1 MKTWRWA
8 STFLAALAA
17 ALDALT
23 GAPASA
29 LAETMTRERA
39 VAEAIH
45 QNPQIA
51 AARARRAAAE
61 AQVVQ
66 ADAARWPAI
75 TLEVGM
81 GPSQSASLVPGTQAD
96 STKSRYDFSTGV
108 SAVFGGTVTVVQP
121 LYTFGKIDSTRAAAT
136 QGVMAREAM
145 VQATAS
151 DVAFEVAQL
160 YESLLK
166 ARDATRLGEE
176 IQNYVERTILGTEE
190 RLKANVPEISEKDV
204 LRLQSALAAVRLA
217 LHEAQTGQ
225 VQARAGLA
233 AYLGLPSDAI
243 EPEEDGLHPI
253 PVGQPTAAR
262 MVAEGLAHRP
272 ELVAVEQAARAYD
285 ALAAAE
291 RAKYLPDIVLLASA
305 EGAYT
310 PGRDLVTS
318 RYVIDPLNSFVPV
331 VLLGA
336 RWQLQGN
343 AASGRADERLA
354 QAEESRDLASW
365 ARQGV
370 PAQIK
375 KAQSDL
381 DRAERDMAESEEG
394 VGRAKRWMVQ
404 ASADYVAGLGDSLS
418 VVDATRAYAEL
429 RVAGI
434 DATFRHNVALA
445 ELAHATGTLVSDSLG
460 LYPGPKAP

>member
-1 MKTWRWA
+1 MKTWRLL
-8 STFLAALAA
+8 STLLAA
-17 ALDALT
+17 ALIAP
-23 GAPASA
+23 PASSR
-29 LAETMTRERA
+29 AETMTRERA
-39 VAEAIH
+39 VAAVLR

-61 AQVVQ
+61 AQVVL
-66 ADAARWPAI
+66 ADAARWPEI
-75 TLEVGM
+75 TIEVGV
-81 GPSQSASLVPGTQAD
+81 GPSQSASLVPGTQVD
-96 STKSRYDFSTGV
+96 STRSRYDFSTGV
-108 SAVFGGTVTVVQP
+108 SAVFGGTINVVQP
-121 LYTFGKIDSTRAAAT
+121 LYTFGKIDSTRAAAN
-136 QGVMAREAM
+136 QGVLAREAM

-151 DVAFEVAQL
+151 DVAFEVARL

-166 ARDATRLGEE
+166 AREARRLAEE
-176 IQNYVERTILGTEE
+176 IQNYIERTILATEQ
-190 RLKANVPEISEKDV
+190 RLNANVPEISEKDV
-204 LRLQSALAAVRLA
+204 LRLQSALAAVRLS
-217 LHEAQTGQ
+217 LHEAQTGE

-233 AYLGLPSDAI
+233 AYLGLKSDAI
-243 EPEEDGLHPI
+243 EPEEDGLYAI
-253 PVGQPTAAR
+253 PVGQPIAAR
-262 MVAEGLAHRP
+262 MLAEGLAHRP
-272 ELVAVEQAARAYD
+272 ELVALEHGARAYD
-285 ALAAAE
+285 ALASAE

-305 EGAYT
+305 TGAYT

-336 RWQLQGN
+336 HWQLQGN
-343 AASGRADERLA
+343 TASGRADEHLA
-354 QAEESRDLASW
+354 QAEEVRDLASW

-381 DRAERDMAESEEG
+381 DRAERDIAESEEA
-394 VGRAKRWMVQ
+394 VSRAKRWMVQ

-429 RVAGI
+429 RVAGL

-445 ELAHATGTLVSDSLG
+445 ELAHVTGTLVSDSLG
-460 LYPGPKAP
+460 LYPGHKAR